1 MVGEC
6 RRVGYFGVFSCEFF
20 KSFIS
25 KIQMANLNQEYQ
37 DYVNQSFGE
46 ISKNLRKDS
55 RSLHNRIQ
63 SIISD
68 SKFVTSVSSAY
79 NLPLVGMSYYPLL

>member
-6 RRVGYFGVFSCEFF
+6 RRVGYFGQFVRQFF
-20 KSFIS
+20 KSS
-25 KIQMANLNQEYQ
+25 NLEIQMANLNQEYQ
-37 DYVNQSFGE
+37 DYVHQSFGE

-79 NLPLVGMSYYPLL
+79 NLPLVGMSY